1 MAKYKKRKDGRY
13 ATSIIIGY
21 KNNGKPKRKVLYGKT
36 IRELDNKVADFK
48 SLQNKGIIINDNS
61 MTMAQWAKKWL
72 KLYKQNKAYNT
83 YYMYKN
89 AVNNH
94 IIPAIGDMRLSSLKK
109 NHLQELLNN
118 IVTDGKQRTAEIV
131 RLTLKQIIQ
140 TAIEE
145 QYIYVDISNKL
156 SLPQRQTKEKRA
168 LTDDEV
174 KMISDADLSSKQR
187 TFIDIL
193 YYTGMRRGEALAL
206 RVSDFDFVNKKV
218 YVNKTVIFKGNTPFV
233 KDTTKTKAGIREIP
247 MPDML
252 IKSLKQ
258 YLNESSNV
266 SYLFTQITNTNMM
279 TVSSFYNF
287 WRGIMKTAGLPND
300 VTPHI
305 LRHTYATKLYYAGV
319 DLKTAQYLLGHSNIK
334 ITLEIYTH
342 LDKLKVNNISDK
354 INNIFNLQNE
364 TSDSQNI
371 VNS

>member
-83 YYMYKN
+83 YTMYKN
-89 AVNNH
+89 AVNTH
-94 IIPAIGDMRLSSLKK
+94 IIPAIGDMRLSALKK

-118 IVTDGKQRTAEIV
+118 IVADGKQRSAEIV

-140 TAIEE
+140 AAIEE

-156 SLPQRQTKEKRA
+156 SLPQRQAKEKRV

-174 KMISDADLSSKQR
+174 KIISNADLPSKQR
-187 TFIDIL
+187 AFIDLL

-206 RVSDFDFVNKKV
+206 RVSDLDFVNRKV
-218 YVNKTVIFKGNTPFV
+218 CVNKTIVFKGNTPFV
-233 KDTTKTKAGIREIP
+233 EDTTKTKAGIREIP

-252 IKSLKQ
+252 IKSLKR
-258 YLNESSNV
+258 YLSDSGNISHV
-266 SYLFTQITNTNMM
+266 FTQSTNTNMM
-279 TVSSFYNF
+279 TVSSFRKF
-287 WRGIMKTAGLPND
+287 WKGIIKTTELPND

-319 DLKTAQYLLGHSNIK
+319 DLKTAQYLLGHSNIQ

-342 LDKLKVNNISDK
+342 LDKLKTNDIGDK
-354 INNIFNLQNE
+354 INKAFNHG
-364 TSDSQNI
+364 
-371 VNS
+371 